1 MDIVVHSAAPT
12 RIDLAGGTL
21 DVWPIPEILRSLEP
35 ANFFSL
41 DLWNKGSRSS
51 RSVRTINAGVELFT
65 SCKLRAKPRAAIN
78 PNLPRSFAVYLGNLH
93 SPESFDLADQKQVA
107 AFSRKHP
114 LIAKVTLH
122 FAARLAPEMESIA
135 IETDSQVPKGSGLG
149 GSSSLFVSLIAAFQS
164 LLKDQKD
171 ETNNLTALCEL
182 ACKLE
187 AGMLGGL
194 AGIQDHLGAAYGGV
208 SAYELGAENITHTAF
223 DPPIGAWLEKH
234 AVLGLSI
241 DEHHSG
247 NTNWLVLK
255 AFLSGDSD
263 ARQAFSDLARNAD
276 KTFHALQT
284 KDFQSFVASLSD
296 DWKIRQSAF
305 PFLTTD
311 QIEHTLAAARTAG
324 ASGAKVCG
332 AAAGGVMLITHDGSA
347 TQAESIKRAITSCG
361 AQILPLKIASSGVEI
376 HRSL

>member
-1 MDIVVHSAAPT
+1 MDIVVKSAAPT

-41 DLWNKGSRSS
+41 GGLSGESPANRY
-51 RSVRTINAGVELFT
+51 VRTINAGIELFT
-65 SCKLRAKPRAAIN
+65 SCVLKAKPRGPTSTN
-78 PNLPRSFAVYLGNLH
+78 MPRGFVVSVGNAQ
-93 SPESFDLADQKQVA
+93 SPANYDLADKNQVA
-107 AFSRKHP
+107 TFSKTYP
-114 LIAKVTLH
+114 LFAKVTLH
-122 FAARLAPEMESIA
+122 FAARLAPAIESIA

-149 GSSSLFVSLIAAFQS
+149 GSSSLFVSLITAFQS
-164 LLKDQKD
+164 LLKEQ
-171 ETNNLTALCEL
+171 EHNLTATCEL

-194 AGIQDHLGAAYGGV
+194 AGIQDHLGAAFGGV
-208 SAYELGAENITHTAF
+208 SAFELGAGEITRTAF
-223 DPPIGAWLEKH
+223 DSSIAHWLEKH
-234 AVLGLSI
+234 AVLGLSM

-255 AFLSGDSD
+255 AFLSGENA

-276 KTFHALQT
+276 KAFHALQS
-284 KDFQSFVASLSD
+284 KDFNGLVESLSD

-305 PFLTTD
+305 PFLTTE
-311 QIEHTLAAARTAG
+311 QIERALAAARAAG

-347 TQAESIKRAITSCG
+347 TLAGNIKRAITSCG
-361 AQILPLKIASSGVEI
+361 AQILPLKIASSGVKIEW
-376 HRSL
+376 R